1 MLVNLNPYQ
10 GQEGLWA
17 EKGPV
22 WHRGDQS
29 RILRR
34 HLFRFCQLACFK
46 LCALKISNGFNVDVL
61 GHPSTFWQLTTLWQW
76 EFGVFSCQRD
86 GELLGGCQ
94 EEKLLRQWKLL
105 WKALSH
111 NKNTK
116 IQNIALKCEG
126 NCLNLFGKYFV
137 NIAIVMQNLKWKVLR
152 WTGQRQ
158 RLSWRTVCRQQRFT
172 SKSTDPSCFFIFFPM
187 DWTNRNIIL

>member
-1 MLVNLNPYQ
+1 MTVNLNSYQ
-10 GQEGLWA
+10 SQEGLWA

-29 RILRR
+29 RIWRR

-46 LCALKISNGFNVDVL
+46 LCALKKSTGFNVDVL

-76 EFGVFSCQRD
+76 DFGVFSCQRD

-105 WKALSH
+105 WKALSTQQKH
-111 NKNTK
+111 ENP
-116 IQNIALKCEG
+116 EYS
-126 NCLNLFGKYFV
+126 F
-137 NIAIVMQNLKWKVLR
+137 KVWGELLEPF
-152 WTGQRQ
+152 WQ
-158 RLSWRTVCRQQRFT
+158 
-172 SKSTDPSCFFIFFPM
+172 IFCQHWWILPLWNRM
-187 DWTNRNIIL
+187 DDCSS